1 MLGVT
6 KCTAY
11 DLGVCTDKGAD
22 RQSSAMEEAL
32 RVALR
37 CLQDWYIK
45 ARNANH

>member
-11 DLGVCTDKGAD
+11 DYGRLHRKGAD

-32 RVALR
+32 RIALR

-45 ARNANH
+45 ARNANY